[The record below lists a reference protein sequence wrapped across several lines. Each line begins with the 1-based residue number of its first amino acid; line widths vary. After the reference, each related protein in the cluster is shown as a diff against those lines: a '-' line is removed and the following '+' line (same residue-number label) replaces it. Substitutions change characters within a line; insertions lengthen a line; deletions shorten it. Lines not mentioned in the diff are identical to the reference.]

1 MFLKNET
8 FNAPFLLNRIHKN
21 MILHTGRDFAIK
33 NREEILK

>member
-8 FNAPFLLNRIHKN
+8 KAPFLLNRIHKN